1 MGTVKPISLK
11 EKLSSFDERWTP
23 KIVADLN
30 DHEIK
35 VVKLEGAFEWHSH
48 DNTDEMF
55 LVIAGTLRMK
65 FRNNEEVLQAGDMIV
80 VPKDVEHLPVA
91 EPFAEAIIVERQA
104 TLNTGDAGGD
114 RTVPNPERI

>member
-1 MGTVKPISLK
+1 MK
-11 EKLSSFDERWTP
+11 EKLATFDQRWTP

-30 DHEIK
+30 DHEVK

-55 LVIAGTLRMK
+55 FIVAGTLRMK
-65 FRNNEEVLQAGDMIV
+65 FRDHEAVLQAGDMIV

-91 EPFAEAIIVERQA
+91 APFAEVIIIERRA
-104 TLNTGDAGGD
+104 TLNTGNAGGK
-114 RTVPNPERI
+114 RTVSNPERI